1 MYICSTFV
9 PTTRLV
15 LVIMVIVPL
24 VVKGGSKY
32 YPHKNVHTMEV
43 LNAYYSECVV
53 ISEYDD
59 IIRSWQKMQTKVLAM
74 ELLAGQKTNY
84 DFDFH
89 ALW

>member
-1 MYICSTFV
+1 
-9 PTTRLV
+9 
-15 LVIMVIVPL
+15 
-24 VVKGGSKY
+24 
-32 YPHKNVHTMEV
+32 MEV

-59 IIRSWQKMQTKVLAM
+59 INRSWQKMQTKVLAM